1 MTSNPY
7 QNTQDLEVLSAS
19 PMELVLLLYR
29 GALDG
34 VDSAKRNLAAG
45 DIRGRSKGISKACAI
60 LAELAHSLDHTC
72 APELSKQLALLY
84 EYMHHQLCSANIEQT
99 AEPLEEVRALLVTML
114 SGWQQ
119 VCVQSVQER
128 DAA

>member
-1 MTSNPY
+1 MTANPY

-34 VDSAKRNLAAG
+34 VDTAKRNLAAG
-45 DIRGRSKGISKACAI
+45 DIKGRSKGISKACAI
-60 LAELAHSLDHTC
+60 LAELTNSLDHTY
-72 APELSKQLALLY
+72 APELSKQLAVLY
-84 EYMHHQLCSANIEQT
+84 EYMHHQLCFANIEQT
-99 AEPLEEVRALLVTML
+99 VEPLDEVRGLLVTML

-119 VCVQSVQER
+119 VCEQAVLEQ